1 MALGILATLVGC
13 GSAPPPLEDPAA
25 AASDTP
31 AQAPQEY
38 PAPASPGL
46 QAPPPPA
53 SLSSADRE
61 PHIEDALAELN
72 RAETAVNQLLAPSP
86 DPAVLPS
93 PGGSPEPRPQ
103 RPPRDAQKAPDT
115 PPAIAASDRCEIA
128 CRALAS
134 MQSAARHL
142 CSLAGETD
150 VRCHNARARVQ
161 GAQTRVRA
169 GCPSCPEA
177 Q

>member
-1 MALGILATLVGC
+1 MALGIATLAGC
-13 GSAPPPLEDPAA
+13 GSAPPPLEDAA
-25 AASDTP
+25 AASNVP

-38 PAPASPGL
+38 LAPASQGL
-46 QAPPPPA
+46 PAPSPPA
-53 SLSSADRE
+53 SLSPADRE

-86 DPAVLPS
+86 NPAVLPS
-93 PGGSPEPRPQ
+93 PGVPPEPPSPK
-103 RPPRDAQKAPDT
+103 RPPRDAQKAPET

-150 VRCHNARARVQ
+150 ARCHNARTRLQ
-161 GAQTRVRA
+161 SAQTRVRT
-169 GCPSCPEA
+169 GCPSCAEA

>member
-1 MALGILATLVGC
+1 MALGIAATLAGC
-13 GSAPPPLEDPAA
+13 GSAPSPLEDPAA
-25 AASDTP
+25 PASGAP

-38 PAPASPGL
+38 PAPDSPAFP
-46 QAPPPPA
+46 APSPSTSLPPA
-53 SLSSADRE
+53 ERE

-72 RAETAVNQLLAPSP
+72 RAEAAVNQLLAPEP
-86 DPAVLPS
+86 DPAS
-93 PGGSPEPRPQ
+93 TPGVSPEPRPR
-103 RPPRDAQKAPDT
+103 RPARDAEKAPDT
-115 PPAIAASDRCEIA
+115 PPAIAASDRCAVA

-150 VRCHNARARVQ
+150 ARCHNARARVES
-161 GAQTRVRA
+161 AQTRVSA
-169 GCPSCPEA
+169 GCPSCQEA